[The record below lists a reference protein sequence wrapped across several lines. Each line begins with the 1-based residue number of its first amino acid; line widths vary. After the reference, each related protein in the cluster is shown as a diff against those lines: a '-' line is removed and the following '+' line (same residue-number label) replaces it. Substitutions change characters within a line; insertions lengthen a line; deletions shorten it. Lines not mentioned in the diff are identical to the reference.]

1 MAGLCWWVWPK
12 CRCPKPLVCVCV
24 LALAAR
30 FSLLAG
36 ESGENA
42 INEDL
47 VRCLRRNR
55 LPSWIGGKSTIYCGE
70 QTSQFAAT
78 DLFGCSRGV
87 CWIIATPFNSVAF
100 LTATA
105 EGQRLADLC
114 APELDK
120 HNFISYKFKSTQ
132 ISSTWFCFH
141 APFEPNDIWNF
152 CWP

>member
-1 MAGLCWWVWPK
+1 
-12 CRCPKPLVCVCV
+12 VCV

-78 DLFGCSRGV
+78 DLFGCTAAHTALAGLLQRHLIQSRN
-87 CWIIATPFNSVAF
+87 CYF
-100 LTATA
+100 
-105 EGQRLADLC
+105 
-114 APELDK
+114 
-120 HNFISYKFKSTQ
+120 
-132 ISSTWFCFH
+132 
-141 APFEPNDIWNF
+141 
-152 CWP
+152 